1 MENRKITTQAKRLET
16 HLPPLQLPTLD
27 PYKQQQHHQRMGVS
41 TNKIN
46 LPLKQKSLPY
56 RLSPLEDMSL
66 SSLLNSKSSDSTKK
80 RYTRLFYK
88 AIKDIPIGEDIKEA
102 NKYKEFYK
110 AIKEIPKLGDDITE
124 KLFVSHLKKHIRKLF
139 KDTEIPDKYRYPLR
153 DDRKYKYVLRKE
165 IPIAKL
171 NNYLCG
177 NTSPGVFELL
187 KDNPTIPMD
196 WSLLAKHPEAF
207 SNKDEL
213 INRITDLETK
223 HKDREFWNRFW
234 CSLCENTNPI
244 VINFIKKKIN
254 DVKTI
259 KNETGRTFKRK
270 HYNILAKNPTPEAI
284 QLVEDRIVENNI
296 KFRENPDQATE
307 PYSEN
312 EEFFNILSTNPTKE
326 AFNLLY
332 KSRIGYFRDFENVDM
347 KIIWK
352 NLFANP
358 AAINFII
365 EDLYNLRDNMII
377 KDYYELQNYL
387 QKNPD
392 PKAFP
397 LLEKNK
403 GPIIYNY
410 NYLSENPCSWAI
422 KLLKER
428 MIQEKKLKVTEYN
441 VLINDSYKS
450 GLINWDKVSKNPRA
464 HSLILAKIKEEKGME
479 TEIEEYRKR
488 FHSFDHEKYLNWDYV
503 SANPAIFTRTKIK
516 Q

>member
-1 MENRKITTQAKRLET
+1 MENRNKTPVR
-16 HLPPLQLPTLD
+16 LPTLD
-27 PYKQQQHHQRMGVS
+27 PYNQQKQNELLRKQQHHQRMGVS
-41 TNKIN
+41 TNSNIN

-56 RLSPLEDMSL
+56 RLSPLEDISL
-66 SSLLNSKSSDSTKK
+66 SKSSKSSDSTKK

-153 DDRKYKYVLRKE
+153 DDRKYKYVLRKG

-196 WSLLAKHPEAF
+196 WSLLAKHPDAF

-213 INRITDLETK
+213 INKITELETI
-223 HKDREFWNRFW
+223 HKNREFWNRFW

-244 VINFIKKKIN
+244 VINFIKEK
-254 DVKTI
+254 I
-259 KNETGRTFKRK
+259 KNETGRTFKREN
-270 HYNILAKNPTPEAI
+270 YNILAKNPTPEAI
-284 QLVEDRIVENNI
+284 QLVEDRIAENNI
-296 KFRENPDQATE
+296 KFIRDNNDELTEHYAENK
-307 PYSEN
+307 
-312 EEFFNILSTNPTKE
+312 EFFKILSTNPTKE
-326 AFNLLY
+326 ALNLLY
-332 KSRIGYFRDFENVDM
+332 KSRIGYFRDFENVNM

-365 EDLYNLRDNMII
+365 EDLYNLRDKMII
-377 KDYYELQNYL
+377 NDYYELQNYL

-403 GPIIYNY
+403 KNKGPIIYNY
-410 NYLSENPCSWAI
+410 NYLSENPCSRAI
-422 KLLKER
+422 KLLKKR

-441 VLINDSYKS
+441 VLINDIYKS

-464 HSLILAKIKEEKGME
+464 HSLILAKIKEEEGME

>member
-1 MENRKITTQAKRLET
+1 MENRKDNHNKKLQNN
-16 HLPPLQLPTLD
+16 LPPVQLPTLD
-27 PYKQQQHHQRMGVS
+27 PYNQQKQNERLRKEQHHQRMGVS
-41 TNKIN
+41 TNSKIN
-46 LPLKQKSLPY
+46 LPLKQKSLPN

-124 KLFVSHLKKHIRKLF
+124 KLFVSNLKKHIRKLF

-196 WSLLAKHPEAF
+196 WSLLAKHPDAF
-207 SNKDEL
+207 YDENEL
-213 INRITDLETK
+213 INRITELEK
-223 HKDREFWNRFW
+223 EYKDTVFWNRFW

-244 VINFIKKKIN
+244 VINF
-254 DVKTI
+254 I

-284 QLVEDRIVENNI
+284 QLVEDRIAENNI
-296 KFRENPDQATE
+296 KFRKNPEEISE

-312 EEFFNILSTNPTKE
+312 KEFFKILSTNPKKE
-326 AFNLLY
+326 AFNLLH
-332 KSRIGYFRDFENVDM
+332 KSLTGYFSNFEDINM
-347 KIIWK
+347 KIIWG

-365 EDLYNLRDNMII
+365 KDLYNLRDNMIK

-397 LLEKNK
+397 LLEEKN

-410 NYLSENPCSWAI
+410 NYLSENPCSRAI

-428 MIQEKKLKVTEYN
+428 MIQEKKLTVTEYN
-441 VLINDSYKS
+441 VLINDRLKS
-450 GLINWDKVSKNPRA
+450 GLINWEKVSKNPRA
-464 HSLILAKIKEEKGME
+464 HSLILAKIKEEEGME

-488 FHSFDHEKYLNWDYV
+488 FLYFDHEKYLNWDYV